1 MFATDFKP
9 MKVFSKYK
17 IDSNILQCMILSS
30 QQTVI
35 TNLNNTD
42 FHGSGYTR

>member
-1 MFATDFKP
+1 MFDTDFKQ
-9 MKVFSKYK
+9 MQMFSKYK
-17 IDSNILQCMILSS
+17 IDSNILQSMIFSS